1 MNRYVYYFDY
11 ECRNFYKKMTGF
23 LDRHVTFK
31 NKDILCLG
39 SGSGYFPL
47 HYVEKGART
56 VTCLDI
62 SSDFIKLFSGK
73 LGALGADS
81 RKVSILKK
89 DMAGFELK
97 KKFDLVLINGNAF
110 ACLLS
115 QEEQLACLE
124 SIRRHLKPGGKAY
137 VNIVPFSDKLNEKF
151 SLKRSFTDAKGLSVA
166 ESVYAAM
173 FIPDHRLDFHITWSS
188 KEGVF
193 RDVVKSRIL
202 TLPEMHLLF
211 KVAGL
216 KIRKVFF
223 DYSERV
229 SNGAYSRTFEVGK

>member
-62 SSDFIKLFSGK
+62 SADFIKLFSGK
-73 LGALGADS
+73 LRTLGADS

-97 KKFDLVLINGNAF
+97 KKFDLVLINGNSF
-110 ACLLS
+110 VCLLS
-115 QEEQLACLE
+115 QEKQIACLE

-137 VNIVPFSDKLNEKF
+137 IDIFPFSDRINERF
-151 SLKRSFTDAKGLSVA
+151 SLKRSFTDAKGLVVA
-166 ESVYAAM
+166 ESAYGTM
-173 FIPDHRLDFHITWSS
+173 SIPDHRLDFHITWSS

-202 TLPEMHLLF
+202 TLPEMYLLF
-211 KVAGL
+211 KVTGL
-216 KIRKVFF
+216 KIRKVFC

-229 SNGAYSRTFEVGK
+229 RKNASSWTFEVGK